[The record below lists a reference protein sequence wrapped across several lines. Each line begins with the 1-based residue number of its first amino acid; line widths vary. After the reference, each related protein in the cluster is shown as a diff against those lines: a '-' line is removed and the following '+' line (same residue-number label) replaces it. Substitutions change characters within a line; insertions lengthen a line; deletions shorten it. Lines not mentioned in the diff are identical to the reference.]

1 MRKDFI
7 SLMKTTQTLNIRM
20 RGSTGGGGPPPGP
33 LKNKNLLNLHCKI
46 IAKMLRT
53 PPPPPDK
60 HNYPSEPQPLEKFSE
75 SAHNSCSELITRV
88 HHLI

>member
-46 IAKMLRT
+46 IAKMPRI
-53 PPPPPDK
+53 PPPLPPINTIILRNPNPWK
-60 HNYPSEPQPLEKFSE
+60 NFLNPP
-75 SAHNSCSELITRV
+75 IIRV
-88 HHLI
+88 QN